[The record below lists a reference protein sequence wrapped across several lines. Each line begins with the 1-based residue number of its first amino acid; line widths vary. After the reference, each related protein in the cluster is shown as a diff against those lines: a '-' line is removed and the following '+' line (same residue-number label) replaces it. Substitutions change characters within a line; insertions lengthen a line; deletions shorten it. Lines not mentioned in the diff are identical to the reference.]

1 MTSDVRPQWIFDD
14 SPLADPD
21 GFGDRAV
28 AFIRKLKHPKSS
40 ASRHAFQ
47 IDRWQERIVRRV
59 YGDTVFG
66 RRRIRTVYLRVG
78 RGNRKTSLVGALA
91 LLHLVGPERV
101 HGGLGIAAASDRNQ
115 AKLTWEET
123 TSIVGMSPR
132 LSAATEKRE
141 APVFRVTHP
150 KSSSVFEAISSDG
163 GGSKHGKTPTYVV
176 TDEIHAW
183 QGRRLWA
190 ALTTGLVKVPGT
202 LHLITTTAGAGQNTL
217 AFDIEKYARAVALG
231 EIVDESFLP
240 IIFETPEEFDWRD
253 EAGWHFANPGL
264 ASGYPDISGLRTM
277 ARQAEHMPAVKG
289 EFEQYHLNRWREA
302 SLSPWLDM
310 DVYDEGGEPF
320 DDAELDGE
328 ECWIGVDYGQVG
340 DLTAIVAAFPVADA
354 VKLLVWAMAPEATL
368 MEKAERDGMPYLQW
382 RDDGH
387 LMPTEGNIVDR
398 RALADFLRTLCERFH
413 VREIAYDP
421 YKLTETMAELADD
434 GLPVLSMR
442 QGWATMGP
450 AVESLQAAILAKR
463 IQNGGNPILRAHMAN
478 VVTRTDAAGNQSFHK
493 GMSKGRID
501 AAVAAAMAVHRSA
514 TGEAPSPYEERG
526 LVFV

>member
-1 MTSDVRPQWIFDD
+1 MNIRPEWIFDD
-14 SPLADPD
+14 SPLADPH
-21 GFGDRAV
+21 GFGERAV
-28 AFIRKLKHPKSS
+28 TFIRKLKHPKST
-40 ASRHAFQ
+40 AAKHAFQ
-47 IDRWQERIVRRV
+47 LDRWQERIVRRV
-59 YGDTVFG
+59 YGDTDESG
-66 RRRIRTVYLRVG
+66 RRKVRTVYLRVG

-101 HGGLGIAAASDRNQ
+101 PGGLGIAAASDRNQ

-123 TSIVGMSPR
+123 TSIVGMSAK
-132 LSAATEKRE
+132 LSEATEKRE
-141 APVFRVTHP
+141 APVYSVTHP
-150 KSSSVFEAISSDG
+150 KTRSRFEAISSDG
-163 GGSKHGKTPTYVV
+163 DSKHGKTPTFVV

-217 AFDIEKYARAVALG
+217 AFDMETYARDVASG
-231 EIVDESFLP
+231 AIDDPSFLP

-253 EAGWHFANPGL
+253 EAGWTFANPGL
-264 ASGYPDISGLRTM
+264 ALGYPDIAGLRTM
-277 ARQAEHMPAVKG
+277 ARQAGHMPALKA

-310 DVYDEGGEPF
+310 DVYDEGSEPF
-320 DDAELDGE
+320 DEAELEGE
-328 ECWIGVDYGQVG
+328 DCWVGVDYGMVG
-340 DLTAIVAAFPVADA
+340 DLTAIAAAFPVGDRIR
-354 VKLLVWAMAPEATL
+354 VLVWAMAPEATL

-398 RALADFLRTLCERFH
+398 KALADFLRSLCERFH

-421 YKLTETMAELADD
+421 YKLTETMAELAED
-434 GLPVLSMR
+434 GLPVVAMR

-450 AVESLQAAILAKR
+450 AVETLQAAILAKR
-463 IQNGGNPILRAHMAN
+463 LQHGGNPVLRAHVAN
-478 VVTRTDAAGNQSFHK
+478 VVTRVDPVGNQSFHK
-493 GMSKGRID
+493 GKSKGRID
-501 AAVAAAMAVHRSA
+501 AVVAATMAVHRA
-514 TGEAPSPYEERG
+514 VIGEEPSPYEERG
-526 LVFV
+526 IVFVG